1 MSKLEINCLNCSSNR
16 FAQIHNYKNLIRVS
30 SDSKYIKKDGN
41 ISVCK
46 KCGLIQK
53 NINKKY
59 IKEINKIYQNYEMY
73 KITEGE
79 DQRLLGQTYTRAQ
92 KLINI
97 IKKNVKL
104 DKFGSMIDIG
114 CGTGSFLKEFGNK
127 YKNWDLFGYEIT
139 KRNIKYL
146 RSIKN
151 FKILFNKDPNR
162 KFNFISII
170 HTFEH
175 IVNHW
180 TFFKMIKSISN
191 FDSKIFIQIP
201 NFNNSMYDILIAD
214 HTAHYDK
221 TTIVSTLQKF
231 LDIEFY
237 SEEIDKEITIIGKIK
252 NNFESAK
259 VKKKQYFINYNKLKK
274 RIKYFENLK
283 KIINKE
289 KKNFLV
295 YGTTIASSWI
305 TGNYRER
312 ITAYI
317 EDDIRKINKK
327 FYYKKIK
334 NIKNT
339 NLNDRIVLP
348 FSTNIIKKIV
358 NKNKNKH
365 FLYLEDQK
373 YI

>member
-1 MSKLEINCLNCSSNR
+1 
-16 FAQIHNYKNLIRVS
+16 
-30 SDSKYIKKDGN
+30 
-41 ISVCK
+41 
-46 KCGLIQK
+46 
-53 NINKKY
+53 
-59 IKEINKIYQNYEMY
+59 
-73 KITEGE
+73 
-79 DQRLLGQTYTRAQ
+79 
-92 KLINI
+92 
-97 IKKNVKL
+97 
-104 DKFGSMIDIG
+104 MIDIG

-175 IVNHW
+175 IINHY

-191 FDSKIFIQIP
+191 FDTKIFIQIP

-252 NNFESAK
+252 NNFELAK

-289 KKNFLV
+289 KKNFFV
-295 YGTTIASSWI
+295 YGTTIASSWV
-305 TGNYRER
+305 TGNYREK

-317 EDDIRKINKK
+317 EDDIRKINKR

-339 NLNDRIVLP
+339 NLNDRIILP

-358 NKNKNKH
+358 NKNKNKN
-365 FLYLEDQK
+365 FLYLEDHK